1 MSKCISANISHS
13 QYAYRKG
20 LSTTD
25 ALVAAIDD
33 WTAGLDNAATE
44 CIQTVMLD
52 FSKAFDRLQPAI
64 LAQKLDKAGLNSNI
78 ISIISSFLSNRYQC
92 VFISGCKSSFLPI
105 NVGTPQGTK
114 LGPILWLFYINDLQ
128 ATTSGVHLIK
138 YADDSTYYAA
148 IKKKTKKEQAGK
160 NKKNNI
166 VQKDSIVHTSLLQK
180 EIQNAEQWSSENRML
195 LNPKKSVTMALSLTG
210 NGYGS
215 DIVLN
220 DKVLDNIESSKFLG
234 ITIDKRLSFSEH
246 VGLVVRKCSST
257 LFLLRKLKV
266 FGVNLHGLKRLYIS
280 MIRSVLL
287 YGSQAFYTLLSSKD
301 QSRLES
307 VQRSATRVMLPSV
320 EGYEKRLEQ
329 LELPKLH
336 DFALALGK
344 GYFLSILHNK
354 EHPLF
359 GRLSFNNCRRS
370 SRLNSTFKPDN
381 FRTKK
386 RSLSFLQFEMNR
398 F

>member
-1 MSKCISANISHS
+1 MSKCIAANISHS

-92 VFISGCKSSFLPI
+92 VSISGCKSSFLPI

-180 EIQNAEQWSSENRML
+180 EIQNAEHWSSENRML
-195 LNPKKSVTMALSLTG
+195 LNPKKISNYGIVTNWKWLW
-210 NGYGS
+210 
-215 DIVLN
+215 
-220 DKVLDNIESSKFLG
+220 
-234 ITIDKRLSFSEH
+234 
-246 VGLVVRKCSST
+246 
-257 LFLLRKLKV
+257 
-266 FGVNLHGLKRLYIS
+266 
-280 MIRSVLL
+280 
-287 YGSQAFYTLLSSKD
+287 
-301 QSRLES
+301 
-307 VQRSATRVMLPSV
+307 
-320 EGYEKRLEQ
+320 
-329 LELPKLH
+329 
-336 DFALALGK
+336 
-344 GYFLSILHNK
+344 
-354 EHPLF
+354 
-359 GRLSFNNCRRS
+359 
-370 SRLNSTFKPDN
+370 
-381 FRTKK
+381 
-386 RSLSFLQFEMNR
+386 
-398 F
+398 